1 MNDTAAGDDHPIDVP
16 ELVDPNDAIA
26 RVEGYQTDD
35 GVVLYDAK
43 NPLAWVKST
52 VVTTLERQ
60 R

>member
-1 MNDTAAGDDHPIDVP
+1 MNDTKAGDDHPVDAP
-16 ELVDPNDAIA
+16 ELADSDDPVE

-35 GVVLYDAK
+35 GIVLYDAK

-52 VVTTLERQ
+52 VVTSLDGQ